1 MTDTNEVIMKGR
13 DLESLVFMGRLK
25 SINVEFCD
33 EEKKLAKVVGI
44 TDTNEKVS
52 TECIP
57 IRAAG
62 KISTVIKHYLRL
74 GVGKYIISN
83 ESISSANLDTEDD
96 EGGSENSKTS

>member
-1 MTDTNEVIMKGR
+1 MTDGNEIIMKGR

-25 SINVEFCD
+25 SVNVEFCD
-33 EEKKLAKVVGI
+33 DEKKFARVVGI

-74 GVGKYIISN
+74 GVGNYIISN
-83 ESISSANLDTEDD
+83 EKVSSSNVDTEED
-96 EGGSENSKTS
+96 ENGSENS

>member
-1 MTDTNEVIMKGR
+1 MTDDNEIIMKGR

-25 SINVEFCD
+25 SVNVEFCD
-33 EEKKLAKVVGI
+33 DEKKLAKVVGI

-74 GVGKYIISN
+74 GVGNYIISN
-83 ESISSANLDTEDD
+83 EQVSSSNLDTEEEDD
-96 EGGSENSKTS
+96 GSQNS

>member
-1 MTDTNEVIMKGR
+1 MTDGNEIIMKGR

-25 SINVEFCD
+25 SVNVEFCD
-33 EEKKLAKVVGI
+33 DEKKLARVVGI

-52 TECIP
+52 TECVP

-74 GVGKYIISN
+74 GVGNYIISN
-83 ESISSANLDTEDD
+83 EKVSSSNVDTEED
-96 EGGSENSKTS
+96 ENGSENS

>member
-1 MTDTNEVIMKGR
+1 MTDGNEIIMKGR

-25 SINVEFCD
+25 SVNVEFCD
-33 EEKKLAKVVGI
+33 DEKKLARVVGI

-74 GVGKYIISN
+74 GVGNYIISN
-83 ESISSANLDTEDD
+83 DKVISSNLDTEEEND
-96 EGGSENSKTS
+96 GSQNS

>member
-1 MTDTNEVIMKGR
+1 MTDGNEIIMKGR

-25 SINVEFCD
+25 SVNVEFCD
-33 EEKKLAKVVGI
+33 DEKKLARVVGI

-74 GVGKYIISN
+74 GVGNYIISN
-83 ESISSANLDTEDD
+83 EKVSSSNVDTEED
-96 EGGSENSKTS
+96 ENGSENS